1 MNSTHF
7 LLCFGVLREIYSQT
21 TQSVGHQEVQ
31 ACPKV
36 TCTGRLGAAT
46 MATANQETTVQLEKT
61 NPRLVILYPN
71 L

>member
-7 LLCFGVLREIYSQT
+7 LLCFAVLKEIYSQT

-31 ACPKV
+31 AWPKV
-36 TCTGRLGAAT
+36 TCTGRLGAVT

-61 NPRLVILYPN
+61 NPQLVILYPN
-71 L
+71 R